1 MPGNKY
7 SDRKKKNVQQSTP
20 TTVKLTEKAGR
31 PKKEILCFVND
42 KKQEQEVSI
51 ERNRV
56 IKITRA
62 DSLRI
67 SNLTK
72 RHSDISKFY
81 DAFLGA
87 SLHKFPSSKLPFSVT
102 EVSCFKNRR

>member
-1 MPGNKY
+1 M
-7 SDRKKKNVQQSTP
+7 
-20 TTVKLTEKAGR
+20 
-31 PKKEILCFVND
+31 ND

-51 ERNRV
+51 ERNLV
-56 IKITRA
+56 IKTTRA

-72 RHSDISKFY
+72 RHSDMSKFC

-87 SLHKFPSSKLPFSVT
+87 SLHKFPSSKLPLNRAVLQRYRALRT
-102 EVSCFKNRR
+102 EGSRNIQQNQIITTITMRYYYCGNLVVYQ